1 MKNKS
6 IISLF
11 VFLLGVSVSTTSCE
25 DMLTPDMDRY
35 SQGFTGR
42 DTVNFYFGILGTIQ
56 DMVENNVILG
66 EVRGDL
72 ADTTMYVN
80 DSLSRIAYYEN
91 VEDGDNALLNRAA
104 YYKVINQCNFYL
116 ASVDTMA
123 MKYNSYY
130 MRRECAQVEMIRAWV
145 YMQLVQNYGRVPF
158 ITQPVD
164 NANTGWET
172 NPSDW
177 ATPENLKELLVK
189 AGLKRAYE
197 YEKTYGR
204 PNYGTFQTGASGVSI
219 PHTQTVFAADLIM
232 GELSLLSARSEADY
246 MQAATYYYN
255 YLKEQTDRR
264 NRYVNINY
272 AGSISKYFMDGKE
285 QYETVASSWK
295 SSFVANYGTNSD
307 VLTLVPSAANNR
319 IGKTLTR
326 IQQVYGFNPTSTSL
340 NVLLRKR
347 AAFRLLPIT
356 RTVR

>member
-177 ATPENLKELLVK
+177 ATPENLKELL
-189 AGLKRAYE
+189 
-197 YEKTYGR
+197 
-204 PNYGTFQTGASGVSI
+204 S
-219 PHTQTVFAADLIM
+219 LIH
-232 GELSLLSARSEADY
+232 
-246 MQAATYYYN
+246 
-255 YLKEQTDRR
+255 
-264 NRYVNINY
+264 I
-272 AGSISKYFMDGKE
+272 
-285 QYETVASSWK
+285 
-295 SSFVANYGTNSD
+295 
-307 VLTLVPSAANNR
+307 
-319 IGKTLTR
+319 
-326 IQQVYGFNPTSTSL
+326 
-340 NVLLRKR
+340 
-347 AAFRLLPIT
+347 
-356 RTVR
+356 